1 MNLTAFSE
9 HLLILLPPLLL
20 SFVCTI
26 AGSLWI
32 DRLYRQEKDDSL
44 LSFPDQIAK
53 RAKFRIPLL
62 FFLLLF
68 CLGKTWYAVSIPT
81 VIYYTVAIIF
91 LSFITVT
98 DFEQYVIF
106 DSMLFPLAALGLCYT
121 VHQQLSVTEHLAAGL
136 VGGLLFLLLTLLTKG
151 AIGGGDIKLIAALGL
166 WLGIRPLLNV
176 IMFGFLAGGAAA
188 LFLLVTKQK
197 KRQDYFAYGPYFA
210 LSGIAVLLSWI
221 RPLF

>member
-1 MNLTAFSE
+1 MDLTVFSE
-9 HLLILLPPLLL
+9 HLLRMLMPLLL
-20 SFVCTI
+20 SFICTI
-26 AGSLWI
+26 VGSLWI

-44 LSFPDQIAK
+44 LSFPDRITK
-53 RAKFRIPLL
+53 RAKFRKPLL

-68 CLGKTWYAVSIPT
+68 CFGKAWYSVPTPT
-81 VIYYTVAIIF
+81 VLYYTAAIAF
-91 LSFITVT
+91 LSFITIT

-106 DSMLFPLAALGLCYT
+106 DSMLLPLAALGLCYT
-121 VHQQLSVTEHLAAGL
+121 VHQQLSLTEHLTAGL
-136 VGGLLFLLLTLLTKG
+136 GAGLLFLLLTILTKG

-166 WLGIRPLLNV
+166 WLGIRPLLSV
-176 IMFGFLAGGAAA
+176 IMYGFLAGGAAA
-188 LFLLVTKQK
+188 LFLLITKQK

>member
-1 MNLTAFSE
+1 MNLTGFSE
-9 HLLILLPPLLL
+9 HLLRMLPPFLL

-32 DRLYRQEKDDSL
+32 DRLYRQEKDDRL

-53 RAKFRIPLL
+53 RAIFRKPLL

-106 DSMLFPLAALGLCYT
+106 DSMLLPLAALGLCYT
-121 VHQQLSVTEHLAAGL
+121 IHQQLSITEHLAAGL
-136 VGGLLFLLLTLLTKG
+136 GGGLLFLLLTILTKG
-151 AIGGGDIKLIAALGL
+151 AIGGGDIKLIAALGI
-166 WLGIRPLLNV
+166 WLGIRPLLSV
-176 IMFGFLAGGAAA
+176 IMYGFIAGGAAA
-188 LFLLVTKQK
+188 LFLLLTKQK
-197 KRQDYFAYGPYFA
+197 NRHDYFAYGPYFA
-210 LSGIAVLLSWI
+210 LSGIGVLLSWI
-221 RPLF
+221 QVLL

>member
-1 MNLTAFSE
+1 MNSTNISE
-9 HLLILLPPLLL
+9 FILIMLPPFFLACI
-20 SFVCTI
+20 FTA

-53 RAKFRIPLL
+53 RAKYRKPLL

-68 CLGKTWYAVSIPT
+68 CLGKTWCSVSIPT
-81 VIYYTVAIIF
+81 VLYYTAAIAF

-106 DSMLFPLAALGLCYT
+106 DSMLLPLAALGLCYT
-121 VHQQLSVTEHLAAGL
+121 LHQHLSITEHLAAGL
-136 VGGLLFLLLTLLTKG
+136 GAGLLFLLLTVLTKG

-166 WLGIRPLLNV
+166 WSGIRPLLSV
-176 IMFGFLAGGAAA
+176 IMYGFLAGGAAA

-221 RPLF
+221 RPLL